1 MAYSLDITL
10 TEFKYVTVT
19 LDLCSGSS
27 ELKSPYVTAL
37 PVYQNGALFAKPQY
51 GNLYDEGGQ
60 TITSVLFTAGQT
72 IRQQRFVTSQQ
83 PGGIT
88 YTDIYLSAMIA
99 QSIPV
104 SPDGK
109 KAVFSLPFG
118 AQSKSWD
125 NADNPSRYLI
135 TFFNSGV
142 ADANGVTTPA
152 VLAQGYL
159 TLPPR
164 VVPGSGDGGGGGGGG
179 TSYTDPTVCAM
190 TTS

>member
-1 MAYSLDITL
+1 MPYSLDITL

-19 LDLCSGSS
+19 LNLCAGSS
-27 ELKSPYVTAL
+27 KLKSPYVTAL

-51 GNLYDEGGQ
+51 GNLYNEFGES
-60 TITSVLFTAGQT
+60 ITSVFFDAGQT
-72 IRQQRFVTSQQ
+72 IRRQRFVTSQQ

-88 YTDIYLSAMIA
+88 YTDIYLSSMIA

-104 SPDGK
+104 SIDGT
-109 KAVFSLPFG
+109 KAIFSLPFG
-118 AQSKSWD
+118 AQSKSYD
-125 NADNPSRYLI
+125 DADNPSKYLV
-135 TFFNSGV
+135 TFFNTGV
-142 ADANGVTTPA
+142 ADSNGVTTPA

-164 VVPGSGDGGGGGGGG
+164 VVTGSGDGGGGGG